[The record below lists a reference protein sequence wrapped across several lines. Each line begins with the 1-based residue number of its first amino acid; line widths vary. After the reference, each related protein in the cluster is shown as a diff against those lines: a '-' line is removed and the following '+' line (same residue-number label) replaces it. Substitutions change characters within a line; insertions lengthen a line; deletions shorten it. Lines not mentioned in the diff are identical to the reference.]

1 MEEKISQNG
10 TDEAQDKKSA
20 KKAAKHDGGV
30 ADLERV
36 TDYAEEKELSS
47 ADISN
52 VRTIDNNLN
61 SAQSS
66 LVVCFSPYL
75 LSILNI
81 LSIAI
86 LQAINIF
93 GDKRNKEAAE
103 KLAKEQELQKI
114 HVKKEDIE
122 VIVSVNW
129 LVVLILTFD
138 RIFISNNVSSMIY
151 SVPQVNE
158 LLIPRQQAEKVLREH
173 RGDVVNALIALTN

>member
-10 TDEAQDKKSA
+10 TDDAQDKKS
-20 KKAAKHDGGV
+20 KKVAKHDGGV

-52 VRTIDNNLN
+52 
-61 SAQSS
+61 
-66 LVVCFSPYL
+66 
-75 LSILNI
+75 
-81 LSIAI
+81 
-86 LQAINIF
+86 AINIF

-122 VIVSVNW
+122 VIV
-129 LVVLILTFD
+129 
-138 RIFISNNVSSMIY
+138 
-151 SVPQVNE
+151 NE
-158 LLIPRQQAEKVLREH
+158 LLISRQQAEKVLREH